1 MYVSTL
7 TGPKCKSLKG
17 YVGPKLIARR
27 LLVVASRVDTCI
39 SQIFAVKATFTI
51 FLHSNLTTISVIDWW
66 CFNQIL
72 FVEVHLNIIICTY
85 LCIVPDIPASMF
97 LKSDI

>member
-27 LLVVASRVDTCI
+27 LLVVASRVGRYLHLPNLCSKGNIHHIPSLQLNDH
-39 SQIFAVKATFTI
+39 FT
-51 FLHSNLTTISVIDWW
+51 D
-66 CFNQIL
+66 
-72 FVEVHLNIIICTY
+72 
-85 LCIVPDIPASMF
+85 
-97 LKSDI
+97 